1 VARQSIFSIRVNV
14 SELEGYA
21 DFLRTLTPDALAVK
35 WVNAINST
43 VDSAYELS
51 RRTMLSGINL
61 TEAYV
66 QQKMRVEYA
75 TAQRP
80 VGQIIA
86 ATGKGYNTGLSH
98 YGRMQLTQAVN
109 WSNARIQAAGHKF
122 GKWPGWT
129 RRTGHAALGIGVD
142 QKASGQSVE
151 VVKGRRKRMG
161 PTFALPGKVDSEGNP
176 VIFRRTG
183 DASANKKGKIE
194 SLQGPSV
201 YQLFRVAIPK
211 VQDDA
216 ADDLRDAVI
225 YEATRLFGGK

>member
-1 VARQSIFSIRVNV
+1 MARQSYLSIKINV

-21 DFLRTLTPDALAVK
+21 DFLRSLTPEAMSAR
-35 WVNAINST
+35 WVSAINDT
-43 VDSAYELS
+43 VDSAYDLG

-66 QQKMRVEYA
+66 QRKMRVEYA
-75 TAQRP
+75 TAKRP
-80 VGQIIA
+80 VGSIIA
-86 ATGKGYNTGLSH
+86 SVGKGFNTSLSH
-98 YGRMQLTQAVN
+98 YGAMQLTQDVN

-129 RRTGHAALGIGVD
+129 RRRGHAALGIAAD
-142 QKASGQSVE
+142 QKAAGTSVE
-151 VVKGRRKRMG
+151 VVKGRRKTMG
-161 PTFALPGKVDSEGNP
+161 PIFALPGKKDGDGNP

-183 DASANKKGKIE
+183 AASGNKKGKVQA
-194 SLQGPSV
+194 LHGPSV

-211 VQDDA
+211 IKDDT

-225 YEATRLFGGK
+225 YEATRVFGGN